1 MKDLQLQWVWA
12 MNDGTNQPAPVV
24 HNGIMFINNP
34 GNIVQALDAKTGE
47 LIWENKIGD
56 SASGNSQRGLAIYDN
71 KVYVT
76 TGQAHIYALDARTGK
91 DVWDTVIGDRSQGT
105 YSTSSGPI
113 IIKGKVIQGLGGGL
127 CDVYRE
133 EKCFIS
139 AYDAQTGKLVWKFY
153 TIAKTGDPG
162 GDSWGK
168 LPDLF
173 RAGGDTWI
181 TGSYDPDLNL
191 TY

>member
-1 MKDLQLQWVWA
+1 M
-12 MNDGTNQPAPVV
+12 
-24 HNGIMFINNP
+24 
-34 GNIVQALDAKTGE
+34 
-47 LIWENKIGD
+47 
-56 SASGNSQRGLAIYDN
+56 
-71 KVYVT
+71 
-76 TGQAHIYALDARTGK
+76 
-91 DVWDTVIGDRSQGT
+91 WDTVIGDRTNGN

-127 CDVYRE
+127 CDQYRE

-153 TIAKTGDPG
+153 TIAKDGEPG

-168 LPDLF
+168 LSNLF

-181 TGSYDPDLNL
+181 TGSFDPGSEPDLL
-191 TY
+191 GRRAGQALDARQPRGPATAAPHTPTRPWRSMSIPAS